1 MRQRRVELRRG
12 NKESRSHMM
21 KSKRSGYL
29 SKVTQGNKK
38 NPKVS
43 PMPAPA
49 ELSEDKKSEQHEN
62 CNGICSIAWKPAL
75 AAR

>member
-1 MRQRRVELRRG
+1 
-12 NKESRSHMM
+12 M

-29 SKVTQGNKK
+29 SKVTQGTKQPNKL
-38 NPKVS
+38 N

-49 ELSEDKKSEQHEN
+49 ELQEDKKTDQHE
-62 CNGICSIAWKPAL
+62 CNGMCSIAWKPAT

>member
-1 MRQRRVELRRG
+1 
-12 NKESRSHMM
+12 M
-21 KSKRSGYL
+21 KSKRTGYL
-29 SKVTQGNKK
+29 VKVTQGNKK

-49 ELSEDKKSEQHEN
+49 ELTEEKKVEQE
-62 CNGICSIAWKPAL
+62 CGNGICSIAWKPAA